1 MAKVRPTIVQRAKR
15 LLRDDGGVLTR
26 ELMRSPGGFG
36 LGQVPTRLKP
46 DSTTTMVCGF
56 CSTGCGLDVHMRD
69 GAAVSLTPSA
79 LYPVNLGMAC
89 PKGWESLAPL
99 RAPDRARSP
108 MLRMARG
115 GRLTPIG
122 WREALTTFTERFK
135 AIQAKHGPAS
145 VAFLGTGQIPM
156 EELAYLG
163 ALAKFGMG
171 MRHGDGNTRQ
181 CMATAV
187 VAYKECFGFDAPPYS
202 YEDFEESDT
211 LIFVG
216 ANPCIAHPILWERV
230 CRNPNDPTVVVIDPR
245 RTETAQQATMHL
257 PLAPKSDLELLYAV
271 AHVLIRDG
279 KVDHD
284 FIANHTDDYDGFAD
298 HVRAYSPSRVADR
311 VGLPPSEIEALA
323 DIIARGKRVS
333 FWWTMGVN
341 QSHEGVRVAQALIAL
356 SLLTGNIGRPGTG
369 PNSITGQ
376 CNAMGSRL
384 FSNTTSLLG
393 GHRFDDPAHRQKVA
407 SSLGIDEG
415 CIPTDAGYAYDQIL
429 EAILRDE
436 IKGLWV
442 VATNPSHS
450 WINQSD
456 ARDVLSRLDFL
467 VVQDM
472 YDSSETADQ
481 ADLILPAAGWGEKEG
496 CFINSER
503 RISVIKQVARAPG
516 NALSDFRIFQL
527 IADAWGCGEMFRKW
541 DSPEAV
547 FNVLKELT
555 RDMPCDITGIEGYQQ
570 IDAMRGIQW
579 PLPEGRAPQKLEQR
593 RLFED
598 RRFHTPNGRARFRFE
613 DTRPIPEKVDA
624 FFRFTLLTGRG
635 SSAQWHTQ
643 TRTGKS
649 PVLGKLAP
657 EDQYVEIS
665 PADAEELGI
674 APNGWVRVSSR
685 RGSLVARAYVTHIV
699 QPGHVFIPMHYVET
713 NKLTFPAFDPS
724 SRQPSY
730 KYSAVRLEKVSSNDI
745 PRGSAHVFR
754 D

>member
-245 RTETAQQATMHL
+245 RTETT
-257 PLAPKSDLELLYAV
+257 
-271 AHVLIRDG
+271 
-279 KVDHD
+279 
-284 FIANHTDDYDGFAD
+284 
-298 HVRAYSPSRVADR
+298 
-311 VGLPPSEIEALA
+311 
-323 DIIARGKRVS
+323 
-333 FWWTMGVN
+333 
-341 QSHEGVRVAQALIAL
+341 
-356 SLLTGNIGRPGTG
+356 
-369 PNSITGQ
+369 
-376 CNAMGSRL
+376 
-384 FSNTTSLLG
+384 
-393 GHRFDDPAHRQKVA
+393 
-407 SSLGIDEG
+407 
-415 CIPTDAGYAYDQIL
+415 
-429 EAILRDE
+429 
-436 IKGLWV
+436 
-442 VATNPSHS
+442 
-450 WINQSD
+450 
-456 ARDVLSRLDFL
+456 
-467 VVQDM
+467 
-472 YDSSETADQ
+472 
-481 ADLILPAAGWGEKEG
+481 
-496 CFINSER
+496 
-503 RISVIKQVARAPG
+503 
-516 NALSDFRIFQL
+516 
-527 IADAWGCGEMFRKW
+527 
-541 DSPEAV
+541 
-547 FNVLKELT
+547 
-555 RDMPCDITGIEGYQQ
+555 
-570 IDAMRGIQW
+570 
-579 PLPEGRAPQKLEQR
+579 
-593 RLFED
+593 
-598 RRFHTPNGRARFRFE
+598 
-613 DTRPIPEKVDA
+613 
-624 FFRFTLLTGRG
+624 
-635 SSAQWHTQ
+635 
-643 TRTGKS
+643 
-649 PVLGKLAP
+649 
-657 EDQYVEIS
+657 
-665 PADAEELGI
+665 
-674 APNGWVRVSSR
+674 
-685 RGSLVARAYVTHIV
+685 
-699 QPGHVFIPMHYVET
+699 
-713 NKLTFPAFDPS
+713 
-724 SRQPSY
+724 
-730 KYSAVRLEKVSSNDI
+730 
-745 PRGSAHVFR
+745 
-754 D
+754 